1 MARSLKPTRKLRV
14 TTRTSPAKAPSFNV
28 GNRWGSRLPDLGN
41 GEADRSTDTMG
52 WRGQSCPR
60 LRSLVDE
67 FSAASDRRN
76 EWKITLR
83 SKQDAVMNSASIF
96 SEKHFYRSQRIIRCS
111 VDLPDIKT
119 RSDPQRTNRQQ
130 ATRRPWAL
138 AIPLVLCLVFFISAI
153 AVTVKFVQ
161 LTREYSEQNSSLS
174 ETIQNLL
181 KEKALSRGESQ
192 KQLQA
197 LEEGLGSANRSLRQ
211 CHRAQEETAENVRGL
226 RERLDEAQRDAAET
240 QRELGDARSQLQAL
254 REGLCPTDWIF
265 YNMKCYF
272 ISKARNSWYPSKSH
286 CESLQSALVTVRQ
299 DDTNL
304 QAFLAARQNITFWVG
319 KEIYL
324 KEDIFSPI
332 VEWRWPAG
340 YRIYKNQ
347 CGVFRD
353 GQLAADE
360 CRESRPYICERSLVL
375 LGLKP
380 QDKNPQYKMSVNDVK
395 FNCYQCAW
403 C

>member
-1 MARSLKPTRKLRV
+1 MADTVTYTDLKFVKFPVKEAPSADEDLTYENVSGLKPTQEESSV
-14 TTRTSPAKAPSFNV
+14 GPS
-28 GNRWGSRLPDLGN
+28 R
-41 GEADRSTDTMG
+41 A
-52 WRGQSCPR
+52 RGQCQPGAGKIPALPL
-60 LRSLVDE
+60 LRD
-67 FSAASDRRN
+67 SAAGFFC
-76 EWKITLR
+76 
-83 SKQDAVMNSASIF
+83 F
-96 SEKHFYRSQRIIRCS
+96 SFYRSQRIVRCS

-130 ATRRPWAL
+130 ETRRPWAL

-161 LTREYSEQNSSLS
+161 LSREYSEQNSSLS

-181 KEKALSRGESQ
+181 EEKALSRGESQ

-211 CHRAQEETAENVRGL
+211 CHRAQEESAENVRGL

-240 QRELGDARSQLQAL
+240 QRELGDTRSQLQAL

-272 ISKARNSWYPSKSH
+272 ISKEKYSWYSSKSH

-304 QAFLAARQNITFWVG
+304 QAFLAARLVTFWVG
-319 KEIYL
+319 KEIYWN
-324 KEDIFSPI
+324 ENSYSTN
-332 VEWRWPAG
+332 VEWRWPAEN
-340 YRIYKNQ
+340 RIYKNQ

-403 C
+403 CRATRRAGEYEED